1 MKAAVLVLSAL
12 LAAQEGGRV
21 APLDRRIPPPDRE
34 RNAERWQAEW
44 RNPRVLVTRA
54 GVFVTLGDEALG
66 DGAKPVEELGA
77 ALRALP
83 RRAWPDGRIVALVVV
98 PAVRDEPPPDALVN
112 ARKTLTALGVETI
125 ETPVGCGCR

>member
-34 RNAERWQAEW
+34 RNAERWRTEW

-54 GVFVTLGDEALG
+54 GVFLLFGDEPLR
-66 DGAKPVEELGA
+66 DGAKPVADLAA

-98 PAVRDEPPPDALVN
+98 PAVRDEPPPDALAN
-112 ARKTLTALGVETI
+112 ARKSLEALGVETI
-125 ETPVGCGCR
+125 ETPVGCGC